1 MSLNPVNVVFCFDC
15 EGTEAQIRAV
25 TDVAENHGV
34 PLTIFAVGETARAYP
49 DLFRELSKNHEIHT
63 HSDRH
68 LRHRGMA
75 KEKQRELIRAGRA
88 CIEDLLGRPVAG
100 FRAPF
105 HSIDRTTVE
114 ILNEEKFLFDASG
127 LYHRYDM
134 GEVRELR
141 PSWFREWAPWYPWIG
156 LNPDRAFSIFR
167 WLAKRRELLVLPVH
181 PHYTGAAPENLKAF
195 GGLLGDLK
203 QWNAGF
209 YGGERFVRTQLE
221 RRDPG

>member
-1 MSLNPVNVVFCFDC
+1 MDVVFCFDC
-15 EGTEAQIRAV
+15 EGTEPQIRAV
-25 TDVAENHGV
+25 AEMAESHDV
-34 PLTIFAVGETARAYP
+34 PLTIFAVGETARSYP
-49 DLFRELSKNHEIHT
+49 ALFRELSRFHEVHT

-75 KEKQRELIRAGRA
+75 KKKQRELIRAGRA
-88 CIEDLLGRPVAG
+88 CIEDLLGRPVTG

-105 HSIDRTTVE
+105 HSIDRATVE

-134 GEVRELR
+134 GNVRELR

-181 PHYTGAAPENLKAF
+181 PHYTGAAEENLAAF
-195 GGLLGDLK
+195 GKLLGGLK
-203 QWNAGF
+203 ELGGRH
-209 YGGERFVRTQLE
+209 YGGEALVRAQLE